1 MQTLPRL
8 ETERLSLRG
17 FGVADC
23 EPLSAFHS
31 NVAKFKLHQS
41 DCFFTAE
48 ICRHRSSQE
57 FRRVLNS

>member
-1 MQTLPRL
+1 MQTILRL

-17 FGVADC
+17 FTVADC

-31 NVAKFKLHQS
+31 NAAKFNSHQS
-41 DCFFTAE
+41 DCFLTAE
-48 ICRHRSSQE
+48 ICRHRSSQD